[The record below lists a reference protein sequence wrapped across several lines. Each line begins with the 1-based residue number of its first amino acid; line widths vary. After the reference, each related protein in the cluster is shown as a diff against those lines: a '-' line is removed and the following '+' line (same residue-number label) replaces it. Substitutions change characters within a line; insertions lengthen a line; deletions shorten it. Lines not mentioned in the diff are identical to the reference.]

1 MRILVPGAFAS
12 RLAHERDTLS
22 SLASRGDVD
31 AGDDGDGA
39 VVFLIYISAAW
50 LRLDLVAVY
59 FRRTFTGLRNRIG
72 FSGVTSFAAVLSGSV
87 EWRRGASSR
96 RRGHCSVVGFAFHDY
111 GLLELH
117 TSISP

>member
-1 MRILVPGAFAS
+1 
-12 RLAHERDTLS
+12 LS
-22 SLASRGDVD
+22 SLANRGDVD

-96 RRGHCSVVGFAFHDY
+96 RRGGHCSVVGFAFHDY

>member
-22 SLASRGDVD
+22 SLANRGDVD

-59 FRRTFTGLRNRIG
+59 FRRTFTGLCNRVG
-72 FSGVTSFAAVLSGSV
+72 FSGIKSFAAFLSNSV
-87 EWRRGASSR
+87 ESAR
-96 RRGHCSVVGFAFHDY
+96 
-111 GLLELH
+111 
-117 TSISP
+117 

>member
-1 MRILVPGAFAS
+1 MFP
-12 RLAHERDTLS
+12 RD
-22 SLASRGDVD
+22 RGDVD

-59 FRRTFTGLRNRIG
+59 FRRTFTGLRHRVG

-87 EWRRGASSR
+87 ESAR
-96 RRGHCSVVGFAFHDY
+96 
-111 GLLELH
+111 
-117 TSISP
+117 